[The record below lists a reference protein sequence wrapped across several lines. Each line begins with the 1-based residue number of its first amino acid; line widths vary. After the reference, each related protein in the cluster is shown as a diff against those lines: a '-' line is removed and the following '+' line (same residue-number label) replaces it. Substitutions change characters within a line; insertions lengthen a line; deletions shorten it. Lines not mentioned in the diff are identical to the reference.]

1 MFTLYIMYPFNIY
14 IYQYVIYN
22 ILKQCIYSSEVIFT
36 SSPDFG
42 AIIPFYFKYFLTQQ
56 LQRSMAR
63 YKHKRNVLMWNA
75 NNIKMLNLT

>member
-1 MFTLYIMYPFNIY
+1 MYPFNIY

-42 AIIPFYFKYFLTQQ
+42 AIIPFYFSYSDRCKVRCKDDRFKDILTG
-56 LQRSMAR
+56 A
-63 YKHKRNVLMWNA
+63 K
-75 NNIKMLNLT
+75 